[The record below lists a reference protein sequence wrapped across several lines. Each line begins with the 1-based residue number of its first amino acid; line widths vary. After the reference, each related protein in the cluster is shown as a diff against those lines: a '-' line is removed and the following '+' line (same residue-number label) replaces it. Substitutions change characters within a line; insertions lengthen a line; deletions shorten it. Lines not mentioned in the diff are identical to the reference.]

1 MRWLLIDGGWLAH
14 RVRHSYGSEW
24 KVSEDPTGFLF
35 GLLDQLRGFCH
46 DPRFQSN
53 RLAIFLDS
61 RRSRRRRLLPSYKGN
76 RRLVNLEEGIEL
88 DAMRGQMRVAVKKIF
103 PRIGIPTY
111 QQEGYEA
118 DDLIASA
125 ASRLKDANQSGVIIT
140 SDGDL
145 YQCISDNVDWY
156 DPIHRRYYTEQSFG
170 SEKGIH
176 PSLWGDVKAVAG
188 CVSDCVVGV
197 KGVGEKIAIR
207 YLRGDLPLHLKI
219 WKVITCEESIRLIR
233 ANRRLVV
240 LPFEGT
246 KSVILRDPQSEYSLE
261 GFAQVCKKY
270 EFDTMLS
277 GKRRRDWEMILTNRM
292 SVENRQTP
300 RRRKGR

>member
-14 RVRHSYGSEW
+14 RVRHSFGSDW

-35 GLLDQLRGFCH
+35 GLLDQLRVLCH

-61 RRSRRRRLLPSYKGN
+61 RSSRRRRLLPGYKKN
-76 RRLVNLEEGIEL
+76 RISITSEERIEL
-88 DAMRGQMRVAVKKIF
+88 DAMRGQMKIAVKEIF
-103 PRIGIPTY
+103 PRIGISTY
-111 QQEGYEA
+111 EQDGYEA

-125 ASRLKDANQSGVIIT
+125 ADVLSGTDQFGVIIT
-140 SDGDL
+140 GDGDL
-145 YQCISDNVDWY
+145 YQCITSHVTWY
-156 DPIHRRYYTEQSFG
+156 NPTRRLYYTERSFF
-170 SEKGIH
+170 SEKGIEADR
-176 PSLWGDVKAVAG
+176 WGGVKALAG

-207 YLRGDLPLHLKI
+207 YLQGVLPGHLKV
-219 WKVITCEESIRLIR
+219 WRTITCEGGIRLIR

-246 KSVILRDPQSEYSLE
+246 KPVLVHEPAYSLD
-261 GFAQVCKKY
+261 GFTQVCNAY
-270 EFDTMLS
+270 RLGPLLY
-277 GKRRRDWEMILTNRM
+277 GKRWQEWKRILTNKM
-292 SVENRQTP
+292 SVEDRQTP
-300 RRRKGR
+300 RKRRSR